1 MKLSKGMMAF
11 IMFIILV
18 VFVYVN
24 YSYVCQPRMQKI
36 EQLDRDIEITA
47 NKIIKGKRITAKLS
61 ALKVEY
67 KDLLEKLEFLEV
79 MLPKEK
85 EIPDLLVM
93 IQDTLTEFNVNF
105 TNFTPQKISWEEDRI
120 FAKLPITMRL
130 TADYFD
136 LIAYLDRI
144 ENLPRIIDVK
154 TLQLTKGEGGAE
166 KLEAEKL
173 EAEKLNIFISMF
185 AYVLG
190 KEESKEESKEE
201 FREDSKE
208 DSKEDSNIE

>member
-1 MKLSKGMMAF
+1 MKLSKGTMAF
-11 IMFIILV
+11 IIFVILV

-24 YSYVCQPRMQKI
+24 YTYVYQPRMQKI
-36 EQLDRDIEITA
+36 EQLDKDIMITA
-47 NKIIKGKRITAKLS
+47 EKIAEGKRIAARLP

-67 KDLLEKLEFLEV
+67 KALLEKLDFLEV

-93 IQDTLTEFNVNF
+93 IQDTLTEFNVDF
-105 TNFTPQKISWEEDRI
+105 TTFTPQNISWEQDRI
-120 FAKLPITMRL
+120 YGRLPLTMSL
-130 TADYFD
+130 TANYFD

-154 TLQLTKGEGGAE
+154 ELRLSKAGNEVE
-166 KLEAEKL
+166 N
-173 EAEKLNIFISMF
+173 LNISINMF

-190 KEESKEESKEE
+190 KEGSE
-201 FREDSKE
+201 
-208 DSKEDSNIE
+208 

>member
-11 IMFIILV
+11 IVFVILV
-18 VFVYVN
+18 AFVYVN
-24 YSYVCQPRMQKI
+24 YTYVYQPRMQKI
-36 EQLDRDIEITA
+36 EQLDRDIEITTK
-47 NKIIKGKRITAKLS
+47 KIAEGKRIAAKLG

-67 KDLLEKLEFLEV
+67 KALLEKLEFLEV

-93 IQDTLTEFNVNF
+93 IQDTLTEFNVDF
-105 TNFTPQKISWEEDRI
+105 TTFTPQNISWEKDRI
-120 FAKLPITMRL
+120 YGRLPITMSL
-130 TADYFD
+130 TANYFD

-154 TLQLTKGEGGAE
+154 ELRLSKAGE
-166 KLEAEKL
+166 
-173 EAEKLNIFISMF
+173 EAEKLNISINMF

-190 KEESKEESKEE
+190 KEVSK
-201 FREDSKE
+201 
-208 DSKEDSNIE
+208 

>member
-1 MKLSKGMMAF
+1 MKLSKGMMTF
-11 IMFIILV
+11 IIFVILV

-24 YSYVCQPRMQKI
+24 YTYVYQPRMQKI
-36 EQLDRDIEITA
+36 EQLDRDIAITA
-47 NKIIKGKRITAKLS
+47 EKIAEGKRIAARLP

-67 KDLLEKLEFLEV
+67 KALLEKLEFLEV

-105 TNFTPQKISWEEDRI
+105 TTFNPQNISWEKDRI
-120 FAKLPITMRL
+120 YGKLPITMSL

-154 TLQLTKGEGGAE
+154 ALQLTKGGE
-166 KLEAEKL
+166 
-173 EAEKLNIFISMF
+173 EAEKLNISINMF
-185 AYVLG
+185 AYVLR
-190 KEESKEESKEE
+190 KEGSE
-201 FREDSKE
+201 
-208 DSKEDSNIE
+208 